1 MICLEPGAANYPQ
14 PWRELAHGQPPSCWF
29 VGHPLPP
36 SPRVGIVG
44 ARAAPPAVRRG
55 VEAYARQCVE
65 AGETVVSGGA
75 VGVDAAAHRGA
86 LPTGSVAV
94 VPFGLEAGWVGQ
106 ARLAVESVVGAS
118 GAVFCLSHSRNNAK
132 ARYVARNRLLAAL
145 CDRIVVAW
153 AAPRGGTMHTVR
165 FARELGIPV
174 EAWWSP
180 GDGPGNGGCRQ
191 IVASEGR
198 KDHPLEAAL
207 RNTGG
212 RLTDDLVK
220 AWGQELHLTLLELE
234 LEGRVV
240 RLAPRMYRLI
250 T

>member
-1 MICLEPGAANYPQ
+1 MILLKPDDDLYPDAWRKLERGRP
-14 PWRELAHGQPPSCWF
+14 EFCWF
-29 VGHPLPP
+29 QGHPMSA

-44 ARAAPPAVRRG
+44 ARAAPPRVRRN
-55 VEAYARQCVE
+55 VFIYARQCIE

-75 VGVDAAAHRGA
+75 VGVDSSAHGGA
-86 LPTGSVAV
+86 LPVGSIAV
-94 VPFGLEAGWVGQ
+94 VPFGLEQGWVGQ
-106 ARLAVESVVGAS
+106 ARLPIDTVVGRS
-118 GAVFCLSHSRNNAK
+118 GAVFCLSRSRQKAR

-180 GDGPGNGGCRQ
+180 DDGPENGGCRR
-191 IVASEGR
+191 IVDSEKR
-198 KDHPLEAAL
+198 QEHPLEVAL

-212 RLTDDLVK
+212 RLTDDLVV
-220 AWGQELHLTLLELE
+220 AWGQELSLALWQLEF
-234 LEGRVV
+234 EGRVV
-240 RLAPRMYRLI
+240 RLAPRMYRLL